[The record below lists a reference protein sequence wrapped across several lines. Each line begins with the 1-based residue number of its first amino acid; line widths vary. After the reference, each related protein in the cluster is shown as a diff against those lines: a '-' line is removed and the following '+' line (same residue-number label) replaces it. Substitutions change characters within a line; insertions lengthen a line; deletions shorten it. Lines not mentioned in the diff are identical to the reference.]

1 MFNVGSGEFL
11 GLFILAVIL
20 VGPERM
26 PRVASDAAK
35 LYVKLRNLAQ
45 GLTQELRSNLGPGYE
60 DLDVKDLH
68 PKTFIKKHIT
78 SVVEQADS
86 PVKEVKEIK
95 KAVQLD
101 PDIL

>member
-1 MFNVGSGEFL
+1 MFNIGSGEFL

-68 PKTFIKKHIT
+68 PKTFKIGRAH
-78 SVVEQADS
+78 V
-86 PVKEVKEIK
+86 
-95 KAVQLD
+95 
-101 PDIL
+101 

>member
-1 MFNVGSGEFL
+1 MFNIGSGEFL

-20 VGPERM
+20 VGPERL

-78 SVVEQADS
+78 SVVEQVDN

-95 KAVQLD
+95 KSVQLD

>member
-1 MFNVGSGEFL
+1 MFNIGGGEFL

-35 LYVKLRNLAQ
+35 LYVKLRDLAQ
-45 GLTQELRSNLGPGYE
+45 GLTQELRKNLGPGYE
-60 DLDVKDLH
+60 DLDVRDLH

-78 SVVEQADS
+78 SVVDNVDN
-86 PVKEVKEIK
+86 PVKDINEVK

>member
-1 MFNVGSGEFL
+1 MFNIGSGEFL

-60 DLDVKDLH
+60 E
-68 PKTFIKKHIT
+68 
-78 SVVEQADS
+78 S
-86 PVKEVKEIK
+86 
-95 KAVQLD
+95 
-101 PDIL
+101 

>member
-1 MFNVGSGEFL
+1 MFNIGSGEFL

>member
-1 MFNVGSGEFL
+1 MFNIGSGEFL

-35 LYVKLRNLAQ
+35 LYVKLRDLAQ

-78 SVVEQADS
+78 SVVDQVDS
-86 PVKEVKEIK
+86 PVKEVKELK

>member
-1 MFNVGSGEFL
+1 M
-11 GLFILAVIL
+11 LF
-20 VGPERM
+20 
-26 PRVASDAAK
+26 
-35 LYVKLRNLAQ
+35 
-45 GLTQELRSNLGPGYE
+45 RS

>member
-1 MFNVGSGEFL
+1 MFNIGSGEFL

-86 PVKEVKEIK
+86 PAKEVKEIK

>member
-1 MFNVGSGEFL
+1 MFNIGGGEFL

-35 LYVKLRNLAQ
+35 LYVKLRDLAQ
-45 GLTQELRSNLGPGYE
+45 GLTQELRKNLGPGYE

-78 SVVEQADS
+78 SVVDNVDN
-86 PVKEVKEIK
+86 PVKDINEVK

>member
-1 MFNVGSGEFL
+1 MFNIGGGEFL

-35 LYVKLRNLAQ
+35 LYVKLRDLAQ
-45 GLTQELRSNLGPGYE
+45 GLTQELRKNLGPGYE
-60 DLDVKDLH
+60 DLDVRDLH

-78 SVVEQADS
+78 SVVDNIDN
-86 PVKEVKEIK
+86 PVKDINEVK